1 MGLQLLPVAAAAG
14 PITVRRALVAAVL
27 PPGLGRAPWPR
38 ESAAVAGG
46 RGAAVGGGRIAL
58 EGLRPLP
65 EGGRL
70 GAEPR
75 RARAM
80 DSECRVGG
88 LKTGASWEIGGY
100 GGYGGF

>member
-1 MGLQLLPVAAAAG
+1 MGLQLLPVAAAADL
-14 PITVRRALVAAVL
+14 ITVRRAQVAAVL

-38 ESAAVAGG
+38 NLRPWREAAGP
-46 RGAAVGGGRIAL
+46 RWVGEGLLFRASGRI
-58 EGLRPLP
+58 LRAAD
-65 EGGRL
+65 

-75 RARAM
+75 RARAT
-80 DSECRVGG
+80 DPECRVGG